1 MDEVWSW
8 LKTQE
13 IGRFT
18 YRSHKAALIASSDPF
33 GLFADYKAPDG
44 TVYSYMNGELQT
56 INAPST

>member
-13 IGRFT
+13 IRKFT

-44 TVYSYMNGELQT
+44 TIYGYMNGELQT
-56 INAPST
+56 INAPET